1 MKLMKINYLQFLSL
15 AASAL
20 ATALV
25 VAGCA
30 STAGYNQGNL
40 TGAKITSTSDQIAAL
55 PGQLDKTLASLN
67 TLVNQ
72 PQADLQPQYKD
83 FTANVTAVQSAVKVI
98 AAARTKIAT
107 EQTAYFAKWD
117 QEIAKIQNQDIKAL
131 SQSRRDQVAQNLS
144 ALKTSYAQTDM
155 TLKPFL
161 ADIQDVQNYLSVDL
175 TAAGIA
181 AIKGPVAKANQ
192 DAVPLKASLTEL
204 AADFKTLGTSMSS
217 AAPMQAPQ

>member
-1 MKLMKINYLQFLSL
+1 MKLMKTKHFQSLSL
-15 AASAL
+15 AVSVAAAAL
-20 ATALV
+20 I

-30 STAGYNQGNL
+30 STAGYNQGNI
-40 TGAKITSTSDQIAAL
+40 TAAKIQSTSDQIAAL

-83 FTANVTAVQSAVKVI
+83 FNANVAKVQSAVKDI

-107 EQTAYFAKWD
+107 EQTAFFAKWD
-117 QEIAKIQNQDIKAL
+117 QEIAKMQNLDIKAL
-131 SQSRRDQVAQNLS
+131 SQSRRDQVAQNLT

-175 TAAGIA
+175 TAGGVA

-192 DAVPLKASLTEL
+192 DAVPLKASLTTL
-204 AADFKTLGTSMSS
+204 AGDFKTLGASMSS
-217 AAPMQAPQ
+217 RQAAQ